1 MPRALG
7 EKQEIVDM
15 VNRKRLGLL
24 AGHLTQ
30 NQLQPDS
37 KESDSVRK
45 GKSRRSLTDKV
56 FRIFLSVS
64 AEGPTAT

>member
-15 VNRKRLGLL
+15 ISRKRFGLL
-24 AGHLTQ
+24 ASHLIQ
-30 NQLQPDS
+30 NQLQSDS

-56 FRIFLSVS
+56 FRICLSVD
-64 AEGPTAT
+64 